1 MTGNPEQLSLIQD
14 LKTIVGAKQL
24 LTDSAKKQAYTKGY
38 RFGSGEAIAV
48 VRPESLVEIW
58 QVLKACVRADVAVIM
73 QAANTG
79 LTGGSTP
86 DGNDYDRDI
95 VIISTMRIDVI
106 HLIDNAKQI
115 VGLAGS
121 TLFGLEDVLRPY
133 GREPHSVIGSSC
145 IGASIVGGICNNSGG
160 ALVQRGPAYTE
171 LSIYAQIDAMGNLSL
186 VNNLGIDLGDTPEEI
201 LTNLLQKNFTEKDVG
216 FPSKRAS
223 DNEYHQRVRDIDQD
237 TPSRYNNDGRRLYES
252 SGCAGK
258 LAVFAVRM
266 DTFAI
271 PEKQQVFYVGTNDP
285 AVLAKIRRDML
296 STFKSLP
303 VSGEYLHRD
312 CYDASKK
319 YGKDSFVII
328 DKLGSKY
335 MPKMFAIKRTVD
347 RYADK
352 IKFLPSKF
360 SDRIMQYMSV
370 LWPNHLPKR
379 MDEYRDKY
387 QHHWIIEMSNDGVD
401 EAKNYFD
408 NFFTLN
414 EGSYFECTKEE
425 GAKAI
430 LHRFVAGGAISRQQL
445 MNSKELGAIMT
456 IDVAFPRNE
465 KDWFETLAPELDEL
479 IAVKLYYGHLF
490 CHVMHQNYILKKGVD
505 AKEVKDKI
513 LATFDARG
521 AEYPAEHNVGHEYFA
536 KDDLKAFYKQLDP
549 TNTFNPGIGKTS
561 KCKHWH

>member
-1 MTGNPEQLSLIQD
+1 MTGNSEQLSLIQD
-14 LKTIVGAKQL
+14 LKTIVGVKHL
-24 LTDSAKKQAYTKGY
+24 LTDAVKKQAYTKGF

-48 VRPESLVEIW
+48 VRPESLVDIW
-58 QVLKACVRADVAVIM
+58 RVLKVCVKADVAVIM

-86 DGNDYDRDI
+86 NGNDYDRDI
-95 VIISTMRIDVI
+95 VVISTMRIDSI

-171 LSIYAQIDAMGNLSL
+171 LSIYAQIDEHGHLSL

-201 LTNLLQKNFTEKDVG
+201 LTNLQQKNFTDKDVG

-223 DNEYHQRVRDIDQD
+223 DNEYHERVRGIDED

-303 VSGEYLHRD
+303 VSGEYIHRD

-319 YGKDSFVII
+319 YGKDSFLVI

-352 IKFLPSKF
+352 IKFLPNKF
-360 SDRIMQYMSV
+360 SDRMMQYLSA

-379 MDEYRDKY
+379 MDDYRDKY
-387 QHHWIIEMSNDGVD
+387 QHHWIIEMSNEGVD

-408 NFFTLN
+408 NFFASN

-425 GAKAI
+425 GEKAI
-430 LHRFVAGGAISRQQL
+430 LHRFVAGGAIGRQQL
-445 MNSKELGAIMT
+445 MNAKELGAIMT

-465 KDWFETLAPELDEL
+465 KDWFETLPPELDEL

-536 KDDLKAFYKQLDP
+536 KSDLKSFYKKLDP
-549 TNTFNPGIGKTS
+549 TNSFNPGIGKTS

>member
-1 MTGNPEQLSLIQD
+1 MTGNSEQLSLIQD
-14 LKTIVGAKQL
+14 LKTIVGAKHL
-24 LTDSAKKQAYTKGY
+24 LTDSVKKQAYTKGF

-58 QVLKACVRADVAVIM
+58 HVLKACVKADVAVIM

-86 DGNDYDRDI
+86 NGNDYDRDI
-95 VIISTMRIDVI
+95 VIISTMRIDSI
-106 HLIDNAKQI
+106 HLIDDAKQI

-171 LSIYAQIDAMGNLSL
+171 LSIYAQIDEQGNLSL
-186 VNNLGIDLGDTPEEI
+186 VNNLGIDLGDSPEEI
-201 LTNLLQKNFTEKDVG
+201 LANLQQKNFTEKDVG

-223 DNEYHQRVRDIDQD
+223 DNEYHERVREIDED

-319 YGKDSFVII
+319 YGKDSFLVI

-360 SDRIMQYMSV
+360 SDRMMQYMSA

-379 MDEYRDKY
+379 MDDYRDKY
-387 QHHWIIEMSNDGVD
+387 QHHWIIEMSNEGVD

-408 NFFTLN
+408 NFFASN

-425 GAKAI
+425 GEKAI
-430 LHRFVAGGAISRQQL
+430 LHRFVAGGAIGRQQL

-505 AKEVKDKI
+505 AKVVKDKI

-536 KDDLKAFYKQLDP
+536 KADLKAFYKELDP

>member
-1 MTGNPEQLSLIQD
+1 MTGNSEQLSLIQD
-14 LKTIVGAKQL
+14 LKTIVGAKHL
-24 LTDSAKKQAYTKGY
+24 LTDSVKKQAYTKGF

-58 QVLKACVRADVAVIM
+58 QVLKACVKADVAVIM

-86 DGNDYDRDI
+86 NGNDYDRDI
-95 VIISTMRIDVI
+95 VIISTMRIDSI
-106 HLIDNAKQI
+106 HLIDDAKQI

-171 LSIYAQIDAMGNLSL
+171 LSIYAQIDEQGNLSL

-201 LTNLLQKNFTEKDVG
+201 LTNLQQKNFTENDVG

-223 DNEYHQRVRDIDQD
+223 DNEYHERVRDIDKD

-285 AVLAKIRRDML
+285 AVLAKIRRDVL

-319 YGKDSFVII
+319 YGKDSFLVI

-360 SDRIMQYMSV
+360 SDRMMQYMSA

-387 QHHWIIEMSNDGVD
+387 QHHWIIEMSNEGVD

-408 NFFTLN
+408 NFFASN

-425 GAKAI
+425 GEKAI
-430 LHRFVAGGAISRQQL
+430 LHRFVAGGAIGRQQL
-445 MNSKELGAIMT
+445 MNGKELGAIMT

-505 AKEVKDKI
+505 AKVVKDKI

-536 KDDLKAFYKQLDP
+536 KADLKAFYKELDP

>member
-1 MTGNPEQLSLIQD
+1 MTGNYNKPHLIQQ
-14 LKTIVGAKQL
+14 LKEIVGAKYL
-24 LTDSAKKQAYTKGY
+24 LTDMLKKQAYTKGY

-48 VRPESLVEIW
+48 ARPASLVEIW
-58 QVLKACVRADVAVIM
+58 QLLKACVEADVVVIM

-86 DGNDYDRDI
+86 NGTGYDRDI
-95 VIISTMRIDVI
+95 VMISTMRIDGI
-106 HLIDNAKQI
+106 HLIDDAKQI
-115 VGLAGS
+115 IGLAGS
-121 TLFGLEDVLRPY
+121 TLFGLEDVLKPY

-171 LSIYAQIDAMGNLSL
+171 LSIYAQIDEEGYLSL
-186 VNNLGIDLGDTPEEI
+186 VNNLGINLGDTPEEI
-201 LTNLLQKNFTEKDVG
+201 LTNLQQKNFTEQDVG

-223 DNEYHQRVRDIDQD
+223 DNEYQKRVRAIDED
-237 TPSRYNNDGRRLYES
+237 TPSRFNNDGRRLYES

-271 PEKQQVFYVGTNDP
+271 PEKHQVFYVGTNEPD
-285 AVLAKIRRDML
+285 VLAKIRRDML

-303 VSGEYLHRD
+303 VSGEYIHRD

-319 YGKDSFVII
+319 YGKDSFLVIN
-328 DKLGSKY
+328 KLGSKY
-335 MPKMFAIKRTVD
+335 VPKMFALKRIID

-352 IKFLPSKF
+352 IKFLPSKL
-360 SDRIMQYMSV
+360 SDRLMQYMSA
-370 LWPNHLPKR
+370 LWPDHLPKR
-379 MDEYRDKY
+379 MNDYRDKY
-387 QHHWIIEMSNDGVD
+387 QHHWIIEMNNEGVE
-401 EAKNYFD
+401 EAKKYFD
-408 NFFTLN
+408 EFFANN
-414 EGSYFECTKEE
+414 EGNYFECSQEE
-425 GAKAI
+425 GEKAI
-430 LHRFVAGGAISRQQL
+430 LHRFVAGGAIGRQQL
-445 MNSKELGAIMT
+445 MNSKECGDIMT

-465 KDWFETLAPELDEL
+465 KEWFETLAPELDEL

-490 CHVMHQNYILKKGVD
+490 CHVMHQNYILKKGVN
-505 AKEVKDKI
+505 AQEVKDKI

-536 KDDLKAFYKQLDP
+536 KSDLKNFYKKLDP
-549 TNTFNPGIGKTS
+549 TNSFNPGIGKTS